1 MPESYLVN
9 GVDLMN
15 MAWRIENASGAT
27 TAPGRRGSNI
37 TVSRRHG
44 AVRGRKRYEPG
55 QFALD
60 MWVKGVD
67 RTTGGLPIGS
77 TDIDEFH
84 KRIDELT
91 RLFYSDTL
99 TVVHVRPD
107 GTQRQAVAE
116 LETEPLAFARDVTS
130 PLFGRFKVALSI
142 PGAFWTDASPV
153 TQTLSG
159 ATGSTLSW
167 TTFATATAPM
177 DELTLTF
184 GPGNNPQ
191 LLQGSTGM
199 LTAYDSTIL
208 SGRRLVI
215 DAANWTITGAVDAGG
230 NWSYNYAAFRHLN
243 SARWFELTPNYDGSA
258 PVTTL
263 THSGGGSVS
272 VTISGRRKYLTP

>member
-9 GVDLMN
+9 GVNLMN
-15 MAWRIENASGAT
+15 LAWRIEDASGAT
-27 TAPGRRGSNI
+27 TAPGRRGGNI
-37 TVSRRHG
+37 TVARRHG
-44 AVRGRKRYEPG
+44 AVKGRKRYEPG
-55 QFALD
+55 QFILD

-67 RTTGGLPIGS
+67 KTTGGLPIGS
-77 TDIDEFH
+77 TDVDEFH

-99 TVVHVRPD
+99 TIVHVRPD
-107 GTQRQAVAE
+107 GTQRQAIAE
-116 LETEPLAFARDVTS
+116 LEMEPLAFARDVTS
-130 PLFGRFKVALSI
+130 PVYGKFTVALSI
-142 PGAFWTDASPV
+142 PGAFWTDVSPV
-153 TQTLSG
+153 TQTLAGTSG
-159 ATGSTLSW
+159 ATLSW
-167 TTFATATAPM
+167 TSFAGATAPM

-184 GPGNNPQ
+184 GPSNNPQ

-208 SGRRLVI
+208 AGRRLVV

-263 THSGGGSVS
+263 SHTGGGSVS
-272 VTISGRRKYLTP
+272 VTLSGRRKYLTP